1 MLANNMTDQIAALQ
15 YLVHWNS
22 SFKNDALESFY
33 KKWKANPLVMEKWI
47 AIQALNPQEDAYSR
61 LFEMEDLPIF
71 DKTIPNLVRALW
83 GSFTSNY
90 VQFHHRSGRGYSL
103 MAKKIMELDSINPQV
118 SSALAKA
125 FKHYK
130 KLMPEN
136 KKLMQIELE
145 KIRSHKGLSKNTME
159 IVSKT
164 LG

>member
-1 MLANNMTDQIAALQ
+1 
-15 YLVHWNS
+15 
-22 SFKNDALESFY
+22 
-33 KKWKANPLVMEKWI
+33 LVMEKWI
-47 AIQALNPQEDAYSR
+47 AIQALSPQDETYSR
-61 LFEMEDLPIF
+61 ILEIEGLPIF

-83 GSFTSNY
+83 GSFTSNF
-90 VQFHHRSGRGYSL
+90 VQFHHKSGRGYSL
-103 MAKKIMELDSINPQV
+103 IANKIMELDSVNPQV

-145 KIRSHKGLSKNTME
+145 KIRNHKGLSKNVME